1 MRSAR
6 EHLARLELRYALK
19 MQLGR
24 IIAGKYCLLHELGR
38 GGMGSVWAAEH
49 ISLRSQ
55 VAIKLIEPH
64 VLASPHVQERFER
77 EARALATLRSANV
90 VQILDYGIDAGIQY
104 LVMELLQ
111 GRTLRSEL
119 SARGRLRPDEVWN
132 IVQQVSRAMTLSHS
146 AGIVHRDLKPENIFL
161 VVDGGDD
168 DPSNVKVLDFGI
180 MKALAAEALPLTS
193 SGGLLGTCEYMSP
206 EQAVGGEVDTRSDL
220 WSLGIVAFESLL
232 GFSPFAG
239 KSPAVALSAICHGP
253 ILVPSDVAHV
263 PPGFDAWFARTV
275 QRDPNERF
283 QTARQLSAE
292 LRPVLD
298 LPRSWPG
305 SGFPAAGEGEE
316 PTLRV
321 DAAAGSP
328 FDRRADARFPSSIPA
343 AVGGQR
349 DLRNTA
355 LIYNASRS
363 GALLATRRGWE
374 FEQTIALTLHLDSA
388 YEGDTVLAQVVRVVA
403 KDNPFWKF
411 DVAVR
416 FLEPLSEQ
424 LLLRIEARARARS

>member
-1 MRSAR
+1 
-6 EHLARLELRYALK
+6 

-90 VQILDYGIDAGIQY
+90 VQVLDYGSDSGIQY

-119 SARGRLRPDEVWN
+119 SERGRLRPDEVWHV
-132 IVQQVSRAMTLSHS
+132 VQQVSRAMTLSHS

-161 VVDGGDD
+161 IGSADD
-168 DPSNVKVLDFGI
+168 DDFNVKVLDFGI
-180 MKALAAEALPLTS
+180 MKALASEARPLTE
-193 SGGLLGTCEYMSP
+193 SGGVLGTYEYMSP
-206 EQAVGGEVDTRSDL
+206 EQAVGGTVDTRSDL
-220 WSLGIVAFESLL
+220 WSLAVIAFESLVGL
-232 GFSPFAG
+232 SPFAA
-239 KSPAVALSAICHGP
+239 KSAAVSLSAICHGP
-253 ILVPSDVAHV
+253 IMVPSAVAQV
-263 PPGFDAWFARTV
+263 PPGFDAWFVRAV
-275 QRDPNERF
+275 QREPTQRF
-283 QTARQLSAE
+283 QSASQLSTS

-298 LPRSWPG
+298 LPRSSP
-305 SGFPAAGEGEE
+305 SDRPPVPLEE
-316 PTLRV
+316 ERTLRV
-321 DAAAGSP
+321 DATEISP
-328 FDRRADARFPSSIPA
+328 FDRRADSRFPSSIPA
-343 AVGGQR
+343 AVGGRR
-349 DLRNTA
+349 DLPSTA

-363 GALLATRRGWE
+363 GAVLATRRSWE
-374 FEQTIALTLHLDSA
+374 CEQTIALTLHLDSA
-388 YEGDTVLAQVVRVVA
+388 YEGETVLAQVVRIA
-403 KDNPFWKF
+403 PQDHPFWKF

-416 FLEPLSEQ
+416 FLEPLSEE
-424 LLLRIEARARARS
+424 LLLRIEARAQARDRARSNR

>member
-1 MRSAR
+1 
-6 EHLARLELRYALK
+6 

-90 VQILDYGIDAGIQY
+90 VQILDYGIDSGIQY

-119 SARGRLRPDEVWN
+119 CARGRLRPDEVWH
-132 IVQQVSRAMTLSHS
+132 IVQQVSRAMTLSHA

-161 VVDGGDD
+161 IGGGDD
-168 DPSNVKVLDFGI
+168 DDFNVKVLDFGI
-180 MKALAAEALPLTS
+180 MKALASEARALTS
-193 SGGLLGTCEYMSP
+193 SGGVLGTYEYMSP
-206 EQAVGGEVDTRSDL
+206 EQAVGGTVDIRSDL
-220 WSLGIVAFESLL
+220 WSLGVVAFESLV
-232 GFSPFAG
+232 GVSPFSTKSAAG
-239 KSPAVALSAICHGP
+239 SLSAICYGP
-253 ILVPSDVAHV
+253 IMVPSDVAHV
-263 PPGFDAWFARTV
+263 PSGFDAWFARTV
-275 QRDPNERF
+275 QRDPNQRF
-283 QTARQLSAE
+283 QNAKQLSTE

-298 LPRSWPG
+298 LPRSWHGDELPTA
-305 SGFPAAGEGEE
+305 PEE
-316 PTLRV
+316 ERTLRV
-321 DAAAGSP
+321 DATATSP

-349 DLRNTA
+349 DLSNTA
-355 LIYNASRS
+355 LLYNASRS
-363 GALLATRRGWE
+363 GALLATRRSWE
-374 FEQTIALTLHLDSA
+374 CEQTLALTLHLDSA
-388 YEGDTVLAQVVRVVA
+388 HEGDTVHAQVVRIVA
-403 KDNPFWKF
+403 QDHPFWKF

-416 FLEPLSEQ
+416 FVEPLSEE
-424 LLLRIEARARARS
+424 LLLRIEARARARGAARPNR